1 MSKNTKETN
10 QASELY
16 ELCKE
21 VYEKTKWGTSF
32 EDLEI
37 IKQCVVVP
45 NGKVEDYSSD
55 LVFGEKWGDWL
66 VPLYTSDY
74 LLEKLPAHFYGGTI
88 TMTAETD
95 EGPTRYSFFYEDNYE
110 TAKVVHC
117 KNVRL
122 QGWDDTPLKALLKL
136 TIALSEA
143 GELDNDQ
150 SS

>member
-1 MSKNTKETN
+1 MTDTN
-10 QASELY
+10 QASELH
-16 ELCKE
+16 ELCKK
-21 VYEKTKWGTSF
+21 VYELTKWEQRANIS
-32 EDLEI
+32 ELYEYWDDYDEL
-37 IKQCVVVP
+37 CVIS
-45 NGKVEDYSSD
+45 VEDTDDELTPAYN
-55 LVFGEKWGDWL
+55 
-66 VPLYTSDY
+66 SDY

-88 TMTAETD
+88 AMTAETD

-143 GELDNDQ
+143 GELNDQ

>member
-1 MSKNTKETN
+1 MNNTTDTN
-10 QASELY
+10 QVNELY

-21 VYEKTKWGTSF
+21 VYEKTGWEAPETYKA
-32 EDLEI
+32 EDGNPE
-37 IKQCVVVP
+37 
-45 NGKVEDYSSD
+45 N
-55 LVFGEKWGDWL
+55 DWQA
-66 VPLYTSDY
+66 YDTDY

-88 TMTAETD
+88 AMTAETD

-117 KNVRL
+117 KSVRL

-143 GELDNDQ
+143 GELK
-150 SS
+150 